1 MLYVG
6 RCLDALQAQSV
17 VLSRV
22 VVVDNGST
30 DGSGEWIQQHYTDVA
45 VLENS
50 TNLGVAAGYNRAI
63 SACGDAAYVLIL
75 NTDVFLESDFI
86 ARALKVL
93 TTSADLGAV
102 TGRLFQEGTGELISG
117 GFFLRRQIRITY
129 RELADEACEVFG
141 ATGAAVLYRRDVLED
156 LKVDGQYFD
165 DDYFAYGEDIDLAW
179 RTQILGWKV
188 RYEPSARA
196 YHVGSGSL
204 EGRLRF
210 LDKPAVY
217 QRHTLKNRYLTVLK
231 NASPGTALRLLPWL
245 FLTELLLWPFLLLRL
260 PWRVPF
266 LMMGLA
272 DVFRLLPA
280 ALRKRREIQR
290 RRRVPADHVRRFLRW
305 F

>member
-1 MLYVG
+1 MRYVG
-6 RCLDALQAQSV
+6 PCLDSLRAQSV
-17 VLSRV
+17 ALSLV

-30 DGSGEWIQQHYTDVA
+30 DGSREWIQQHYGDVE

-75 NTDVFLESDFI
+75 NTDVFLEPDFI
-86 ARALKVL
+86 ARALQVL
-93 TTSADLGAV
+93 TASPDLGAV
-102 TGRLFQEGTGELISG
+102 TGRLFQAGTGELISG

-129 RELADEACEVFG
+129 RELTDEACEVFG

-165 DDYFAYGEDIDLAW
+165 NDYFAYGEDIDLAW

-188 RYEPSARA
+188 CYEPSARA

-231 NASPGTALRLLPWL
+231 NASPVTALRLLPWL
-245 FLTELLLWPFLLLRL
+245 ILTELLLWPFLLLRL

-272 DVFRLLPA
+272 DVVRLLPA
-280 ALRKRREIQR
+280 TLRKRREIQR
-290 RRRVPADHVRRFLRW
+290 RRRVPADHVRKFLRW